1 MRILI
6 VEDDRQM
13 AALLKR
19 GMELE
24 SYAVDVAYDGEEG
37 QQLAESTAY
46 DLIILDVVLPR
57 KNGVELCRSLRQ
69 KRIASRILMLTQKGT
84 LPDRV
89 KGLDAGADDYLPK
102 PFAFEEVS
110 ARVRALLRR
119 DVAGATVL
127 TAGDIIL
134 DTVTRRVT
142 VRGDEVSL
150 RPREFAIL
158 HYLMA
163 HAGGVVTRSM
173 IEEHVWDMSLEAG
186 SHLLDVYIARIRKK
200 LGRQSDMI
208 ETVKGVGYRIL
219 SPEERTTKYD
229 AGSAEGDTLP

>member
-1 MRILI
+1 VRILI

-127 TAGDIIL
+127 TAGNIIL

-163 HAGGVVTRSM
+163 HAGAVVTRSM
-173 IEEHVWDMSLEAG
+173 IEDHVWDMYLEAG

-200 LGRQSDMI
+200 LGRQSEMI

-219 SPEERTTKYD
+219 SP
-229 AGSAEGDTLP
+229 